1 MIYTN
6 KVPSIPV
13 KEMMSSD
20 LPAYRVRVS
29 SRARHV
35 RIQVSAEEG
44 VIVVLPQ
51 TVDPASVPALLWK
64 KKAWLDRTLSQF
76 EGLQHQ
82 PPLATQETSPTL
94 ICLRAINQQF
104 YITYHKDANP
114 SLHIHTLGN
123 RLLLRGHVTH
133 YFLVKQTLQRWLTEQ
148 AHLHLPPWLETV
160 SKEISL
166 KHFKTIIRGQRT
178 RWASCSQRQTIS
190 LNHKLLFLPP
200 HLVRY
205 VFLHELVHLVHFNH
219 SPRFWTLLTH
229 FESNCRSLDQELRRA
244 GHYVPAWAERR

>member
-1 MIYTN
+1 M
-6 KVPSIPV
+6 
-13 KEMMSSD
+13 
-20 LPAYRVRVS
+20 PAYRVRVS

-35 RIQVSAEEG
+35 RIQVSAAEG
-44 VIVVLPQ
+44 VIVVLPRA
-51 TVDPASVPALLWK
+51 VNPASVPALLWK

-82 PPLATQETSPTL
+82 RPLATQNASPTF
-94 ICLRAINQQF
+94 IYLRAINQQF
-104 YITYHKDANP
+104 QVTYHKAANLD
-114 SLHIHTLGN
+114 LHLDTLGN
-123 RLLLRGHVTH
+123 QLLLQGHVTH
-133 YFLVKQTLQRWLTEQ
+133 DSLVRQTLQRWLTEQ

-160 SKEISL
+160 SKEIGL
-166 KHFKTIIRGQRT
+166 KHLKTIIRGQRT

-219 SPRFWTLLTH
+219 SPCFWTLLTH